1 MYELEIAVLLACL
14 CVSGFTS
21 AGEAAILSLSSLQV
35 KRLSK
40 VKRMPYAILVALK
53 KNTART
59 MMTILIANNISNTAA
74 TVLVAHMTTLIY
86 GDVYLG
92 ITGGLLAL
100 MLMIF
105 CEIFPKTYGMNNNEV
120 VALFTAPMLYVLMSV
135 FMPLIWLIETLGRL
149 FPTVFQTR
157 LQRQRFTEEEIRYAL
172 EFGVEDRAI
181 SGEERNLLERV
192 LDFND
197 TIVKEIMVPREQV
210 KCLVETD
217 TQQATMKKIAKFK
230 KVRYP
235 VLSEAGAVVGVVS
248 LKKLTSDGDFNFVS
262 EIMDKPVFVSK
273 EAVASEVFK
282 KMQKAN
288 IHLAIVVDPTGG
300 FDGIVTLEDLLE
312 EIVGDIHENP
322 QTLHFVQDEKSVILV
337 SGVARLHDI
346 EMELGIQIPDAER
359 FGSIAAY
366 MHYHLK
372 RIPVKGD
379 VLVLKEARFEIREMS
394 GATISKIQVSRMKE
408 TP

>member
-1 MYELEIAVLLACL
+1 SI
-14 CVSGFTS
+14 
-21 AGEAAILSLSSLQV
+21 
-35 KRLSK
+35 
-40 VKRMPYAILVALK
+40 
-53 KNTART
+53 
-59 MMTILIANNISNTAA
+59 
-74 TVLVAHMTTLIY
+74 
-86 GDVYLG
+86 
-92 ITGGLLAL
+92 
-100 MLMIF
+100 
-105 CEIFPKTYGMNNNEV
+105 
-120 VALFTAPMLYVLMSV
+120 
-135 FMPLIWLIETLGRL
+135 
-149 FPTVFQTR
+149 FQTR

-210 KCLVETD
+210 RCLVETD
-217 TQQATMKKIAKFK
+217 TQQAAMKKIAKFK
-230 KVRYP
+230 KIRYP
-235 VLSEAGAVVGVVS
+235 VLSEAGAVAGVVS

-346 EMELGIQIPDAER
+346 EKELGIQIPDAER

-379 VLVLKEARFEIREMS
+379 VLLLKEAKFEIREMS